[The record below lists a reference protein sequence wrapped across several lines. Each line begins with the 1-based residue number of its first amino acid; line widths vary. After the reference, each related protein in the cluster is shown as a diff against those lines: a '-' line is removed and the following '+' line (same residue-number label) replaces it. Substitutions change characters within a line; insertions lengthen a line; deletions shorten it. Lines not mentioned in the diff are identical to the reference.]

1 MTTSLKPYSWQT
13 RFWDRWDRTA
23 SRRILISAPT
33 GAGKTMA
40 AVKLFDEYPQVI
52 ISGPGMSLEPWL
64 RDVPSLA
71 FIDQGPRKT
80 MSKKAAA
87 RIEAALNAPV
97 VFMTPQVLQK
107 WCDQLPPLK
116 RRLLI
121 SDEAHMYDDPATQRS
136 EWLHR
141 YLTSRPQ
148 TDFLPLTATFL
159 RKEVRDVWSLANI
172 MCPEQFP
179 GRWEEGEH
187 RRISFSFLSKFCQ
200 RDPDMGFFF
209 GAKLDK
215 LPELKERLRHFVEFV
230 EPEEVLLSAPKAQIS
245 LSAAPREDL
254 IDDIA
259 NSLAESKCV
268 MFEHVAVAEAY
279 AAQLGWPCF
288 HSDNSTTEQR
298 VAAIAKLRADYQ
310 SGKQANFVGCWR
322 SFQESVDLAWVEKT
336 LLFEPPTTPGQVE
349 QLMGRW
355 ERPSPAQR
363 VPAIVS
369 IEASPGAMKRLGV
382 LQERSSQAD
391 AVQGISPKVAGL
403 LAAVKTQQFA
413 PVVLALAAD
422 YDPDIDYAIRMID
435 GEYDDDSGELG

>member
-1 MTTSLKPYSWQT
+1 MPTDYTPYPWQT
-13 RFWDRWDRTA
+13 RFWNRWDRTG

-40 AVKLFDEYPQVI
+40 AEKLFDQYPQVV
-52 ISGPGMSLEPWL
+52 ISGPGMSLEPWM

-71 FIDQGPRKT
+71 YIDQGPRKA

-107 WCDQLPPLK
+107 WADKLPKLS
-116 RRLLI
+116 RRLLV

-136 EWLHR
+136 EWLCR
-141 YLTSRPQ
+141 YLTDRPQ
-148 TDFLPLTATFL
+148 VDFLPLTATFL
-159 RKEVRDVWSLANI
+159 RKEVQDVWSLGNI

-179 GRWEEGEH
+179 GVWKEGEH

-209 GAKLDK
+209 GARLDK
-215 LPELKERLRHFVEFV
+215 LPELKERLRNFVEFV

-245 LSAAPREDL
+245 LTSMPREEL

-259 NSLAESKCV
+259 TSLAESKCV

-279 AAQLGWPCF
+279 AAQLGWPCY
-288 HSDNSTTEQR
+288 HSDNSTTAQR
-298 VAAIAKLRADYQ
+298 VAAIDRLRTDYQ
-310 SGKQANFVGCWR
+310 AGKQANFVGCWR

-355 ERPSPAQR
+355 ERPSLAQR

-369 IEASPGAMKRLGV
+369 IEASPSAMKRLGV

-391 AVQGISPKVAGL
+391 GVQGISPKVAGL
-403 LAAVKTQQFA
+403 LAAVKTKQFA

-422 YDPDIDYAIRMID
+422 YDADIDYAIRMID
-435 GEYDDDSGELG
+435 GEYDDESGDFG